1 MRALL
6 GKLMECLAD
15 ENRSSESSMYPE
27 RLAAA
32 LYHGSDTRVFLDV
45 GRVSPA
51 RSVRTKNS
59 KQTGS
64 QLFSSPRKT
73 FEEEMIGM
81 RFEKFPDLLIKLAD
95 SLVELPQLSHQAFGS

>member
-15 ENRSSESSMYPE
+15 EYGPGKSSMDPK

-32 LYHGSDTRVFLDV
+32 LYHRSDAGVFLDV
-45 GRVSPA
+45 GGVSPA
-51 RSVRTKNS
+51 RSVRTKYS

-64 QLFSSPRKT
+64 QLFSSPRET
-73 FEEEMIGM
+73 FKEKMVRV
-81 RFEKFPDLLIKLAD
+81 RFEKFPNLAIKFVNSLI
-95 SLVELPQLSHQAFGS
+95 EPTQLGQQAFGC

>member
-15 ENRSSESSMYPE
+15 ENGPGEPSVHPKRF
-27 RLAAA
+27 AAA
-32 LYHGSDTRVFLDV
+32 LYHGSDTGVFLDV
-45 GRVSPA
+45 GGVSPA
-51 RSVRTKNS
+51 RSVRTKYS

-64 QLFSSPRKT
+64 QLFSSPWKT
-73 FEEEMIGM
+73 FEEEMIRM

-95 SLVELPQLSHQAFGS
+95 SLIELTQLRHQTFAS

>member
-15 ENRSSESSMYPE
+15 ENGPGEPSMHPE

-32 LYHGSDTRVFLDV
+32 LYHGSDTGVFLDV
-45 GRVSPA
+45 GGVSPA
-51 RSVRTKNS
+51 RSVRTKYS
-59 KQTGS
+59 QQTGS

-73 FEEEMIGM
+73 LEEKMVRM
-81 RFEKFPDLLIKLAD
+81 RFKKFLNLVIKFANSVIELA
-95 SLVELPQLSHQAFGS
+95 QLGDQAFGG